1 MCLIKNIMNNDQN
14 CTQTDQSIPLMPNNP
29 QPIKPDNKYLSAR
42 SCSDNS
48 DTEEVVYENRIFN
61 IRKKFTVPAQTK
73 EGLYQRNSPIINHEK
88 IRAKPSELFS
98 KHSDNVVKNR
108 RLLRRG
114 VWEIPFEPDSIAEVK
129 HSRYKT

>member
-1 MCLIKNIMNNDQN
+1 MNNEQN
-14 CTQTDQSIPLMPNNP
+14 CPQTDQSIPQWPNNP
-29 QPIKPDNKYLSAR
+29 QPIRLNSKYLSAR

-61 IRKKFTVPAQTK
+61 VRKKFTVPAQIN
-73 EGLYQRNSPIINHEK
+73 EAAYQRKSSIINHEK
-88 IRAKPSELFS
+88 IRAKPSGLFS

-114 VWEIPFEPDSIAEVK
+114 VWEMPFEPDTIAEVK